1 MKKIAFIMLAVVSMA
16 LVSCGGGGSS
26 SSSKRGP
33 EISLDELDDYY
44 DVKSYKLETNAE
56 EKGMDHLD
64 AVKGTLT
71 LVLKRNKEE
80 MKLKAS
86 QIESANVKASPKG
99 YDGFSNLFYGECD
112 GLIKRIVKEN
122 EKEVTLEIP
131 IKGIDP
137 AKYSFDSEEKKEEER
152 TAFYNAL
159 TKSECLGEIN
169 LNVYL
174 KDE

>member
-1 MKKIAFIMLAVVSMA
+1 
-16 LVSCGGGGSS
+16 
-26 SSSKRGP
+26 
-33 EISLDELDDYY
+33 
-44 DVKSYKLETNAE
+44 
-56 EKGMDHLD
+56 MDHLD

-86 QIESANVKASPKG
+86 QIESADVKASPKG
-99 YDGFSNLFYGECD
+99 YDGFKNLFYGECD

-131 IKGIDP
+131 IRGFDP
-137 AKYSFDSEEKKEEER
+137 TISWDSEEKKNEER

>member
-1 MKKIAFIMLAVVSMA
+1 MLAVVSMA
-16 LVSCGGGGSS
+16 LVSCGGGNS

-33 EISLDELDDYY
+33 EITLDELDDYY
-44 DVKSYKLETNAE
+44 NVKSYKLETNAE
-56 EKGMDHLD
+56 VKGKDHLD
-64 AVKGTLT
+64 DVKGTLT

-86 QIESANVKASPKG
+86 QIEGAHVNASAKDYNGIKT
-99 YDGFSNLFYGECD
+99 LFYGDCD

-131 IKGIDP
+131 IRGVDP
-137 AKYSFDSEEKKEEER
+137 TISWDSEEKNNEER

-159 TKSECLGEIN
+159 TKSECLAEIN
-169 LNVYL
+169 LYVDL